1 MPDDGGRIVQRLT
14 SSEPGARMSPSS
26 RPIVCV
32 SLCALLVVGC
42 ASHDIPPD
50 GFLDNT
56 SNLHDSELS
65 QGMYVHVEEPLSGYD
80 RFTIAPLTFRFT
92 PRQPRPVALRD
103 LDAAEAAFRAAV
115 ERELTRDGRFAVAA
129 GPGKGVLQLHAGI
142 TDRFQRDEKDP
153 GPGPATIELEAIDSV
168 SKQRV
173 FAVIDPTLG
182 QRDSGGE
189 HTSPA
194 DAFNR
199 FARRL
204 RARIDDALPDQGQ
217 P

>member
-1 MPDDGGRIVQRLT
+1 MNRLSRMLVSATTFMILVAGCT
-14 SSEPGARMSPSS
+14 SSP
-26 RPIVCV
+26 V
-32 SLCALLVVGC
+32 
-42 ASHDIPPD
+42 PPD
-50 GFLDNT
+50 GFLYETAD
-56 SNLHDSELS
+56 LRDSDLS
-65 QGMYVHVEEPLSGYD
+65 QGMYVLFDESLAGYD

-103 LDAAEAAFRAAV
+103 LDASERAFREAV

-129 GPGKGVLQLHAGI
+129 GPGPGVLQLRAGV
-142 TDRFQRDEKDP
+142 TDRFQRDEENP
-153 GPGPATIELEAIDSV
+153 GPGPATLELEALDSLT
-168 SKQRV
+168 KKRV

-189 HTSPA
+189 HTSPD

-204 RARIDDALPDQGQ
+204 RERVADAENQPPEAR
-217 P
+217 

>member
-1 MPDDGGRIVQRLT
+1 MN
-14 SSEPGARMSPSS
+14 PSS
-26 RPIVCV
+26 RPIVCLIACV
-32 SLCALLVVGC
+32 MFVTGC
-42 ASHDIPPD
+42 ASSDIPD
-50 GFLDNT
+50 AGFLDNT
-56 SNLHDSELS
+56 STLTESKLS
-65 QGMYVHVEEPLSGYD
+65 QGTYVHFDAPLSGYD

-103 LDAAEAAFRAAV
+103 LDVAEEMFRVAV
-115 ERELTRDGRFAVAA
+115 EHELTRDGRFTAAA
-129 GPGKGVLQLHAGI
+129 GPGKGVLQLRAGV

-153 GPGPATIELEAIDSV
+153 GPGPATVELEALDSL
-168 SKQRV
+168 SKKRV
-173 FAVIDPTLG
+173 FAIIDPTLG

-189 HTSPA
+189 LTSPA

-204 RARIDDALPDQGQ
+204 RARIDDELRDQ